1 MKRFDKRIKWTAIMG
16 VEKSVKP
23 IFWCGSEG
31 SSRVRKKND
40 QLHFYCLGSLSC
52 NLISNLRHD
61 ANQTILNIFL
71 WDWKIN
77 STKLCFPKGWF
88 ASVHSLEDAGSRK
101 GSRFSF
107 LQFIDFALHFDEFS
121 GCVFGNNSSVEVK
134 QLFLIEFWDFAAS
147 FQLDLTI

>member
-1 MKRFDKRIKWTAIMG
+1 MNSNHGSWKI
-16 VEKSVKP
+16 VETD
-23 IFWCGSEG
+23 FWCGSEG

-77 STKLCFPKGWF
+77 STKLFFPKGWF
-88 ASVHSLEDAGSRK
+88 ASVHLVEDAGNRK

-107 LQFIDFALHFDEFS
+107 LQFIDFTLNFDEFS
-121 GCVFGNNSSVEVK
+121 GYVYGIVRQWWKTLMLQRHFHLKNS
-134 QLFLIEFWDFAAS
+134 F
-147 FQLDLTI
+147 